1 MASALEQMEQHYK
14 NLPRCVFPIF
24 LCSLEESVVP
34 KQASLSMARPQ
45 HVVPV
50 PATPCSSVS
59 KMCPQFA
66 RAFVQEA
73 ASSSYVWDARVWWC
87 AVPRFYL
94 WEPVQSLTR
103 LTSRLAPLWLQ
114 ACQFLRQKVSG
125 LHAGLPFCV
134 QEDTVWREFAL
145 RGNCSWSAPTHT
157 ISKIGILMWGVT

>member
-1 MASALEQMEQHYK
+1 MC
-14 NLPRCVFPIF
+14 LPH
-24 LCSLEESVVP
+24 LSLLSGGISGSKVGLLVDGKAP
-34 KQASLSMARPQ
+34 KCCACP
-45 HVVPV
+45 P
-50 PATPCSSVS
+50 TPCSSVS

-66 RAFVQEA
+66 CAFVQEA
-73 ASSSYVWDARVWWC
+73 ASSSYVWDGRVWWC

-94 WEPVQSLTR
+94 WEPVQNLTW

-145 RGNCSWSAPTHT
+145 RGDCNWSAPTHA
-157 ISKIGILMWGVT
+157 ISKMGILMWGVT